1 MTTTTPK
8 TAGQPAPIG
17 RAEKIAWQAGGV
29 AGVTAGIVFAS
40 AARAF
45 AGPFVPV
52 APDPNAPGAK
62 ALNQLT
68 SYVMQWVLEIAV
80 IGALGALI
88 AMVVGK
94 LIGEHQVTK
103 IGKTTLL
110 IAIGIAFISGMI
122 TTILNA
128 AWTAGTQG

>member
-1 MTTTTPK
+1 MTTTTPR

-17 RAEKIAWQAGGV
+17 RAEKIAWQVGGI
-29 AGVTAGIVFAS
+29 AGVTTGLVFMS

-62 ALNQLT
+62 ALNQLM
-68 SYVMQWVLEIAV
+68 SYVMTWVLDAAV
-80 IGALGALI
+80 IGALAALI
-88 AMVVGK
+88 ALVIGK
-94 LIGEHQVTK
+94 VMGEHQVVK
-103 IGKTTLL
+103 IGKTGLL
-110 IAIGIAFISGMI
+110 IAIGVAFISGML

>member
-1 MTTTTPK
+1 MTTTPR
-8 TAGQPAPIG
+8 TAELPAPIG
-17 RAEKIAWQAGGV
+17 RAQKIAWQASGI
-29 AGVTAGIVFAS
+29 AGATTGLLFLT

-62 ALNQLT
+62 ALNQLM
-68 SYVMQWVLEIAV
+68 SYIMTWVLDAAV

-88 AMVVGK
+88 ALVIGK
-94 LIGEHQVTK
+94 IMGEHQVVK
-103 IGKTTLL
+103 IGKTGLL
-110 IAIGIAFISGMI
+110 IAIGVAFLSGMI

>member
-1 MTTTTPK
+1 MTTTTPRP
-8 TAGQPAPIG
+8 AGQPAPIG
-17 RAEKIAWQAGGV
+17 RAEKFAWQAGGI

-62 ALNQLT
+62 ALNQLA
-68 SYVMQWVLEIAV
+68 SYVMTWVLDAAV

-88 AMVVGK
+88 ALVFGK
-94 LIGEHQVTK
+94 ILGEHQVVK
-103 IGKTTLL
+103 IGKTGLL

>member
-1 MTTTTPK
+1 
-8 TAGQPAPIG
+8 
-17 RAEKIAWQAGGV
+17 
-29 AGVTAGIVFAS
+29 
-40 AARAF
+40 
-45 AGPFVPV
+45 
-52 APDPNAPGAK
+52 
-62 ALNQLT
+62 
-68 SYVMQWVLEIAV
+68 MQWVLEIAV